1 MKASFNTEANFTAEA
16 DHMNGSV
23 GCNVVCLMS
32 AKYVKHLLENY
43 IMWICEVKKMK
54 GNDCW
59 CKSLQTI

>member
-1 MKASFNTEANFTAEA
+1 MVKSCVHNSICMKASFNTEANFTAEA

-43 IMWICEVKKMK
+43 IM
-54 GNDCW
+54 
-59 CKSLQTI
+59 